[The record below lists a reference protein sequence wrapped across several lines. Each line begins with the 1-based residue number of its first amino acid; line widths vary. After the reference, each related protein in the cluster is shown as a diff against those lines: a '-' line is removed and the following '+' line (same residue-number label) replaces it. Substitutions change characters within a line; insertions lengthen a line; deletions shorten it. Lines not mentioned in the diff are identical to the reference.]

1 MGGRRWGGKPL
12 TLSWGGAALSKL
24 HQLTA
29 SKLPSWELVG
39 CWRDH
44 CLVLLAG
51 REGLSGNPEPAYNP
65 LRGTHLPP
73 ARVGGTRTLEP
84 ATGAAVLLF
93 RRQQGQPAEVG
104 CNSSSVWGEGVASSA
119 PVPPPPRALAS
130 SAATWTVWEER
141 GTVTAL
147 LCAWQMG
154 PQMLLLPAPREEHSP
169 ALHRRLSPFLGIT
182 RYFYSFAAK
191 VTQGCLLVLP
201 QVPPL
206 RREVGLRTDGS
217 SQLFLEEPRKKPSVF
232 PLVSLPTQSQLS
244 YYTHLPGSSLSAGL
258 RPT

>member
-1 MGGRRWGGKPL
+1 M
-12 TLSWGGAALSKL
+12 
-24 HQLTA
+24 
-29 SKLPSWELVG
+29 
-39 CWRDH
+39 
-44 CLVLLAG
+44 
-51 REGLSGNPEPAYNP
+51 
-65 LRGTHLPP
+65 
-73 ARVGGTRTLEP
+73 EP
-84 ATGAAVLLF
+84 ATGAAVWLC

-104 CNSSSVWGEGVASSA
+104 CDSSSVGGEGVAGSA
-119 PVPPPPRALAS
+119 PVPPPPRASAS
-130 SAATWTVWEER
+130 SAATWTVWEDR

-147 LCAWQMG
+147 LCASQMG

-169 ALHRRLSPFLGIT
+169 ALHRRLPPFLGIT
-182 RYFYSFAAK
+182 CYFYSFAAK

-206 RREVGLRTDGS
+206 RREVGLRTDES

-244 YYTHLPGSSLSAGL
+244 HYTHLPGSSLSAGL

>member
-1 MGGRRWGGKPL
+1 MGRKAPHPFLGG
-12 TLSWGGAALSKL
+12 WVALSKL

-39 CWRDH
+39 WWRDH

-51 REGLSGNPEPAYNP
+51 REGLSGNPEPACGP
-65 LRGTHLPP
+65 PSEAPTSPRQEWEGLGPWSLP
-73 ARVGGTRTLEP
+73 
-84 ATGAAVLLF
+84 
-93 RRQQGQPAEVG
+93 QGQLYGCAEGSRDSQQRWGVTVAVCVG
-104 CNSSSVWGEGVASSA
+104 GEGVAGSA
-119 PVPPPPRALAS
+119 PVPPPPRASAS

-147 LCAWQMG
+147 LGAWQMG

-244 YYTHLPGSSLSAGL
+244 HYTHLPGSSLSAGL